1 MQSLPVRTRLLGV
14 ISLAAM
20 LACGHAV
27 AADDAKGGRDKEALR
42 RAQQALRQSQAK
54 LQAAQNEQAQLQAKH
69 SALEAQAAE
78 AEKELAGV
86 QAQVRSL
93 RAELARSQ
101 AEGKRLGTEL
111 ASLKASSQAEQTAQQ
126 GRIDDLSRRLTENQ
140 QTLANVTQLL
150 GHSTQAL
157 TTAEE
162 KNRQLYA
169 IGRNVIDRYHNKGLG
184 EVLAQ
189 QEPVFGLREVTLE
202 NEAETLRTQ
211 IEAQRLVVPGGSS
224 ALAPTGAG
232 AR

>member
-14 ISLAAM
+14 ISLATL
-20 LACGHAV
+20 LACGPAW
-27 AADDAKGGRDKEALR
+27 AADDAKGGREKEALR
-42 RAQQALRQSQAK
+42 RAQMALRQAQAK
-54 LQAAQNEQAQLQAKH
+54 LQAVQDEKAQLQTQH
-69 SALEAQAAE
+69 SALEAKAAE
-78 AEKELAGV
+78 ADKELANT

-93 RAELARSQ
+93 RNELARSQ

-111 ASLKASSQAEQTAQQ
+111 ASLKASSQAEQTALQ
-126 GRIDDLSRRLTENQ
+126 GRVDDLGRRLSESQ
-140 QTLANVTQLL
+140 QTLVNVTQLL
-150 GHSTQAL
+150 SHSTQAL
-157 TTAEE
+157 STAEE

-169 IGRNVIDRYHNKGLG
+169 IGRNVIERYHNKGLG

-211 IEAQRLVVPGGSS
+211 IEAQRLVVPGGAS